1 MDSTSTTTISHAAAT
16 TRKRVRGHAKPA
28 NVVGNWRVWPGSAY
42 PLGATWDGKGVNF
55 AIYAENAE
63 KVELCLFDSPDAK
76 QESVR
81 IPMPEQTD
89 LVWHCYLPDAVP
101 SQLYGYRMYGPYDP
115 ANGHRFNPNKL
126 LLDPYAKYIRRN
138 LSWDDSLFGYKC
150 GDPEADLSF
159 DDRDSAAFAPLAEV
173 IDPAFT
179 WGDDRP
185 PRTPMH
191 KTVIYEAHVKGLTK
205 LHPEVMEKYR
215 GTYFGLGSEPVVR
228 HLTELGVTAI
238 ELLPVHYHVND
249 RHLVDAGRTNYWGY
263 NTLGFFAP
271 EPGYESPDLPLNGV
285 AEFKTMV
292 RNLHAAGIEII
303 LDVVYNH
310 TAEGNQMGPT
320 LSFRGIDNAAYY
332 RISPESRRHY
342 MDYTGCGNTFNMQ
355 NPRVLQMIMDS
366 LRYWITEMHVD
377 GFRFD
382 LASTLAR
389 ELHAVNKLGAFFD
402 IIHQD
407 PVISQV
413 KLIAEPWDLGE
424 GGYQVGNFPALWSE
438 WNGKYRDCVRKFWK
452 GDGGVISEFATRFTG
467 SSDLYEWSSR
477 RPHASIN
484 FITCHD
490 GFTLEDLVSY
500 DHKHNE
506 ANGEDNR
513 DGANDNASWNCGVE
527 GPTDDPQVLA
537 LRETKKRS
545 MIATLLLSEGVP
557 MLLAGDEMGQ
567 TQKGNNNAY
576 CQDNELTWLN
586 WNLDERQ
593 EKLFA
598 FTRKLFGIL
607 HEQPVFQRRRFF
619 HGQAIEG
626 EGAPDIAWLNPDGHE
641 MTAESWN
648 SGFARCLGVV
658 LYGDSIDVDEHGE
671 EIQGDTMMLL
681 FNADHATT
689 IPFTLPQGRE
699 DEAVRWERMFDTAED
714 ELDDT
719 VLSPGEA
726 YDLRPCS
733 VVLLRGVPQ
742 PDAAEPPA
750 KTEAL
755 KAPEAPKTEAPKPDV
770 SKPAASQPVV
780 AK

>member
-1 MDSTSTTTISHAAAT
+1 MDYEHATISHSPAT
-16 TRKRVRGHAKPA
+16 TRKRLRGRAKPA
-28 NVVGNWRVWPGSAY
+28 NVVGNWRVWHGSPY

-55 AIYAENAE
+55 ALYAENAE
-63 KVELCLFDSPDAK
+63 KVELCLFDSIDAHH
-76 QESVR
+76 ESVH
-81 IPMPEQTD
+81 IPMAEQTD
-89 LVWHCYLPDAVP
+89 LVWHCYLPDAAP
-101 SQLYGYRMYGPYDP
+101 SQLYGYRVYGPYDP
-115 ANGHRFNPNKL
+115 TVGHRFNHNKV

-138 LSWDDSLFGYKC
+138 LKWDDSLFGYKC
-150 GDPEADLSF
+150 GDPAADLSF
-159 DDRDSAAFAPLAEV
+159 DERDNAAFAPLAEV

-191 KTVIYEAHVKGLTK
+191 KTVIYEAHVKGFTM
-205 LHPEVMEKYR
+205 LHPDVQEKLR
-215 GTYFGLGSEPVVR
+215 GSYAGLGSEPVIR

-238 ELLPVHYHVND
+238 ELLPVHYHVDD
-249 RHLVDAGRTNYWGY
+249 RHLVDAGRKNYWGY

-271 EPGYESPDLPLNGV
+271 EPGYESPHFSLSAVG
-285 AEFKTMV
+285 EFKTMV
-292 RNLHAAGIEII
+292 RNLHAAGIEVI

-332 RISPESRRHY
+332 RISPEDRRY
-342 MDYTGCGNTFNMQ
+342 YVDYTGCGNTFNMQ

-407 PVISQV
+407 PIISQV

-438 WNGKYRDCVRKFWK
+438 WNGKYRDCVRKVWK

-500 DHKHNE
+500 DQKHNE
-506 ANGEDNR
+506 ANGEENR
-513 DGANDNASWNCGVE
+513 DGSSDNASWNCGAE
-527 GPTDDPQVLA
+527 GPTDDPAILK

-545 MIATLLLSEGVP
+545 MLATLLLSEGVP

-567 TQKGNNNAY
+567 TQNGNNNAY
-576 CQDNELTWLN
+576 CQDNELTWIHWDLN
-586 WNLDERQ
+586 ERQ
-593 EKLFA
+593 QKLLG
-598 FTRKLFGIL
+598 FTRKILEIL

-619 HGQAIEG
+619 HGQPIEG
-626 EGAPDIAWLNPDGHE
+626 EGAPDIAWLNPDGNA
-641 MTAESWN
+641 MTAESW
-648 SGFARCLGVV
+648 SAGFSRCLGVV
-658 LYGDSIDVDEHGE
+658 LFGDSIDVDERGE
-671 EIQGDTMMLL
+671 EIQGDTLLML
-681 FNADHATT
+681 FNADHANT
-689 IPFTLPQGRE
+689 IAFTLPPGRE
-699 DEAVRWERMFDTAED
+699 GEHVLWQRLLDTADDGLD
-714 ELDDT
+714 ETILK
-719 VLSPGEA
+719 PGEC

-733 VVLLRGVPQ
+733 VAILRYVEQ
-742 PDAAEPPA
+742 SAEA
-750 KTEAL
+750 VA
-755 KAPEAPKTEAPKPDV
+755 
-770 SKPAASQPVV
+770 PAATETAKVDTLNKPEPSSKVEPVAAAV
-780 AK
+780 AGKA